1 MKVNILGTTY
11 QVFCETLQENKRYR
25 DCAGYC
31 EFYAKEI
38 HVRRYTPDDEDTTE
52 RDSKRL
58 DILAQK
64 VLCHELIHA
73 FMYESGL
80 CTNSNTV
87 DQWAMNEEMT
97 DWFAIQMPKIMA
109 VYDEIIGTKK
119 IETSNV
125 NGDRKLYNILSE

>member
-1 MKVNILGTTY
+1 MEVNILGTTY
-11 QVFCETLQENKRYR
+11 QVFYETLQENKRYR

-38 HVRRYTPDDEDTTE
+38 HVRRYTPEDEDTTE

-64 VLCHELIHA
+64 VLRHELIHA

-80 CTNSNTV
+80 HVNSHDVT
-87 DQWAMNEEMT
+87 QWSMDEEMT

-109 VYDEIIGTKK
+109 AYDEIIGTKK
-119 IETSNV
+119 IETSTV